1 MFTLF
6 RTRKEQHNCIL
17 MSLLIFMTVV
27 GYNVMR
33 GMKETVLL
41 GLSGASAA
49 AFIPFVK
56 IFLVMPISVVLG
68 LFYLYMRHYSGISR
82 SYYITSGVFLSYF
95 ALFTFHIVP
104 NMSLYTPD
112 PQWIA
117 TMQSHYPAAK
127 YLLGLYGNLP
137 SAIYYVFAELWG
149 TFTLVIMFWSMA
161 NDIFKTDEAS
171 RVYPI
176 LSLFSS
182 LSIIASSYIIK
193 VLSKTSNPLEQSTLV
208 ILGLGLCM
216 TLIVYTLNPC
226 AQAQALGQDTAK
238 TQTHPSKKKKKKMPL
253 LKSIRTAIQTPH
265 VLYLAIC
272 VLSFSILINIIETSL
287 KEKLY
292 FYYDTRSAYLSYYS
306 YFTFYKGSLSLLAN
320 LGGVYLLRRYG
331 WFAIAMITPIL
342 CIFTVNTFIAHNAG
356 LLPTSF
362 LDSLQLLDSN
372 YTMMWVAV
380 YGMIATYAAKYA
392 FFDTTQQ
399 MAWIPLPEDI
409 RTSGKAAADGM
420 GGRMGKSGSGAILSG
435 LLAITAV
442 ESSTNDMLTIAPY
455 LIIITALISTL
466 WLWSML
472 KLSVSYYSE
481 LRLAE
486 ARDGALPG
494 TQQVSESEEEQED
507 LLLTPDITQDAK
519 PTVEP
524 AGA

>member
-1 MFTLF
+1 MFNLF
-6 RTRKEQHNCIL
+6 RTRKEQYNCIL

-56 IFLVMPISVVLG
+56 IFLVMPISVILG
-68 LFYLYMRHYSGISR
+68 LFYLYVRHSSGISR

-104 NMSLYTPD
+104 NISFYTPD
-112 PQWIA
+112 PEWIA
-117 TMQSHYPAAK
+117 LMQSQHPSAK

-161 NDIFKTDEAS
+161 NDIFKTEEAS

-182 LSIIASSYIIK
+182 FSIIASSYIIK
-193 VLSKTSNPLEQSTLV
+193 ALSDTSNPLEQSTMV
-208 ILGLGLCM
+208 ILGLGLGM
-216 TLIVYTLNPC
+216 ILIVYKLNPC
-226 AQAQALGQDTAK
+226 TQAQALGQEAAK
-238 TQTHPSKKKKKKMPL
+238 HNPLKKKKKKMPL
-253 LKSIRTAIQTPH
+253 LQSIRTAIQTPH
-265 VLYLAIC
+265 VLYLAVC
-272 VLSFSILINIIETSL
+272 VLSHSVLINIIETSL

-306 YFTFYKGSLSLLAN
+306 YFTFCKGSLSLLAN
-320 LGGVYLLRRYG
+320 LGNVYLLRRYG
-331 WFAIAMITPIL
+331 WFAIAMITPVL
-342 CIFTVNTFIAHNAG
+342 CIFTVNSFIAHNAG
-356 LLPTSF
+356 LLPTG
-362 LDSLQLLDSN
+362 LLNNLQLLDSN
-372 YTMMWVAV
+372 YTMMWIAV

-435 LLAITAV
+435 LLAVTAV
-442 ESSTNDMLTIAPY
+442 ESSTNDMLVIAPY
-455 LIIITALISTL
+455 LIVITALISAL
-466 WLWSML
+466 WLWAMM

-481 LRLAE
+481 LKAAE
-486 ARDGALPG
+486 ARDAALTSPEPI
-494 TQQVSESEEEQED
+494 ESAEEEED
-507 LLLTPDITQDAK
+507 SILSPDMTQDAK

>member
-1 MFTLF
+1 MFNLF

-68 LFYLYMRHYSGISR
+68 LFYLYVRHTSGISR

-104 NMSLYTPD
+104 NMSFYTPD

-117 TMQSHYPAAK
+117 AMQSQYPAAK

-161 NDIFKTDEAS
+161 NDIFKTEEAS

-182 LSIIASSYIIK
+182 FSIIASSYIIK
-193 VLSKTSNPLEQSTLV
+193 TLSHTSNPLEQSTLV
-208 ILGLGLCM
+208 ILGLGLGM
-216 TLIVYTLNPC
+216 ILTVYTLNPC
-226 AQAQALGQDTAK
+226 TQAPGQDASK
-238 TQTHPSKKKKKKMPL
+238 HNPAKKKKKKMPL
-253 LKSIRTAIQTPH
+253 LQSIRTAIQTPH

-356 LLPTSF
+356 LLPTYL

-455 LIIITALISTL
+455 LIVITALISTL
-466 WLWSML
+466 WLWSMM

-481 LRLAE
+481 LSAAE
-486 ARDGALPG
+486 GRDVAMTGV
-494 TQQVSESEEEQED
+494 QQVSESEEEQD
-507 LLLTPDITQDAK
+507 DNILTPDMTQDTK
-519 PTVEP
+519 PTAEP